1 MKQLSHR
8 LKVENHW
15 GQTLE
20 SLKKQ
25 GCSLFRILL
34 NNLWNLS
41 LIHVRHLGHGLF
53 LLWFVNLL
61 KVLGSC
67 LYIILKDF
75 DKFQYLLLWLIRLL
89 LEIDWELLIFN
100 LLRIDFL
107 KLKEWVRGIVKL
119 CRDLQDQACHL
130 LFDELTR
137 VVHKVEQHL

>member
-25 GCSLFRILL
+25 RCSLFRILL
-34 NNLWNLS
+34 NNLWNLN
-41 LIHVRHLGHGLF
+41 LIHVRHFGHGLF
-53 LLWFVNLL
+53 LLRFVNLL

-89 LEIDWELLIFN
+89 LEIDWELLILN

-119 CRDLQDQACHL
+119 GRDLQDQACHL

-137 VVHKVEQHL
+137 IMHKVEQHL